1 MEKQEG
7 GKGYTWIQGMTLEEL
22 IERKDEILA
31 NSKKRK
37 EHLARKKDNR
47 SWQDILIEDG
57 QDDESQACLIC
68 SL

>member
-1 MEKQEG
+1 
-7 GKGYTWIQGMTLEEL
+7 MTLEEL
-22 IERKDEILA
+22 VERKDEILA

-37 EHLARKKDNR
+37 EQLAKKKDNR

-57 QDDESQACLIC
+57 QDDEDQACLIC